1 MSVTER
7 VRQSISELPMR
18 FDDRTFKITMS
29 FGIASLTEA
38 IPDRETLLD
47 QADKA
52 LYEAKSAGRNCCRVY
67 RPRLTCTA
75 VDPAAR
81 Q

>member
-1 MSVTER
+1 
-7 VRQSISELPMR
+7 MR
-18 FDDRTFKITMS
+18 FDERTFKITMS
-29 FGIASLTEA
+29 FGIASLADE

-67 RPRLTCTA
+67 RPRLKCTA
-75 VDPAAR
+75 VGPAATS
-81 Q
+81 